1 MRRTDRYTI
10 PFPDVEIPPA
20 AVYREAF
27 TRFPVWYRW
36 YIRLRALL
44 SASSVETVTRRHH
57 LHELRRTL
65 ASRSKQLIDPSVPA
79 LLTGFHDHIRALARE
94 MQAIGP
100 SLDEATG
107 SARGSFLK
115 VALADRDT
123 RLNGVLERAT
133 HLSDAERDDPERSLA
148 DVRESVRQ
156 RMEELLTHHRKRI
169 ERVLAPVWPALR
181 SLNVLARIELD
192 TLLPV
197 QGARREETPLRVVE
211 HTLVNLYQATEL
223 CHRNTAPEATE
234 LAIAFARPRIRSS
247 PRSARG
253 IWIAIDAFRTEVP
266 LRDII
271 RFSREEPFLTVPT
284 IELKT
289 DWWPPFARTWIDVAV
304 ERCGGELLEH
314 RHRYVLDTLRQSFDI
329 DQEPP
334 VWIPSV
340 LQPRTL
346 GVLLLLAGSDLF
358 QDTRR
363 VITQLVIDATFYHL
377 DTRNTLHQMALQLDQ
392 ALERLVQILGSGD
405 SRGTLGEEVQRLQ
418 QRSGPSSIVHRQLTT
433 VYERH
438 RPRIRTAIEESV
450 EAFQTA
456 GAIIGR
462 TLAGRDGAFDLTDFH
477 GQTFSSD
484 LPGRELLQ
492 IVATTWLSLGRMV
505 HGLYMLETT
514 MSSQG
519 GGRRRGG
526 SM

>member
-1 MRRTDRYTI
+1 MRRSDRYTI
-10 PFPDVEIPPA
+10 PFPDVQIPSS

-27 TRFPVWYRW
+27 SRFPVWYRW

-57 LHELRRTL
+57 VHQLRRTL
-65 ASRSKQLIDPSVPA
+65 ASRSKQLIDPAVPA
-79 LLTGFHDHIRALARE
+79 LLTGFHDHIRVLIRE

-133 HLSDAERDDPERSLA
+133 HLTDSERDDPERTLA
-148 DVRESVRQ
+148 DVRASVQ
-156 RMEELLTHHRKRI
+156 Q
-169 ERVLAPVWPALR
+169 ALR
-181 SLNVLARIELD
+181 SLNVLARIDMD

-197 QGARREETPLRVVE
+197 DGARREETPLRVVE

-223 CHRNTAPEATE
+223 CYRNTAVEATE
-234 LAIAFARPRIRSS
+234 LAVAFARPRIRSS

-253 IWIAIDAFRTEVP
+253 IWIAIDAFLTEVP

-289 DWWPPFARTWIDVAV
+289 DWWPPFARTWIDAAV
-304 ERCGGELLEH
+304 ERCAGELLEH
-314 RHRYVLDTLRQSFDI
+314 RHRHILDTLGNTFKVDH
-329 DQEPP
+329 EPP
-334 VWIPSV
+334 VWIPST

-392 ALERLVQILGSGD
+392 ALERLVQTLGSGD

-438 RPRIRTAIEESV
+438 RPRLRTAIEECV
-450 EAFQTA
+450 EALRTA

-462 TLAGRDGAFDLTDFH
+462 TIDGRERAFELTDFH
-477 GQTFSSD
+477 GPTFTSD
-484 LPGRELLQ
+484 LPPRELLQ

-519 GGRRRGG
+519 GGRQRGKNT
-526 SM
+526 